1 MSAAE
6 ASPPAVRFVLGEM
19 VMTRV
24 PFRADALAGK
34 RILVT
39 GGGSG
44 LGAEIARGFAQ
55 HGATVY
61 ICGRREAVLAETAVR
76 ISQEVSR
83 DGAGGQI
90 FALVCDLRNPQSIDA
105 MLDRIW
111 ADGPLSGLV
120 NNAAANFVAPTKTLS
135 PRGYE
140 AVRSTVMDGSFY
152 VTLAA
157 GKRWIVEG
165 LRGSVVSN
173 LVTWVWT
180 GSPFVVPAAM
190 AKSAIHA
197 MTMSLA
203 VEWGPYGI
211 RLNAVAPGP
220 FPTEGAWEKLNP
232 IPETSAGATQS
243 DQVPARRFG
252 QMHELQNLMIFLM
265 ADGCDYLTGQTIAI
279 DGGHHLA
286 APSTFAGLSNLTDE
300 QWAAARERIKAASE
314 RDKQRRT
321 VG

>member
-1 MSAAE
+1 MN
-6 ASPPAVRFVLGEM
+6 ASY
-19 VMTRV
+19 
-24 PFRADALAGK
+24 FRQDILAGK
-34 RILVT
+34 RILIT

-44 LGAEIARGFAQ
+44 LGAEIARGFCD
-55 HGATVY
+55 HGAIVY
-61 ICGRREAVLAETAVR
+61 ICGRREAVLQETAAKANAAAT
-76 ISQEVSR
+76 
-83 DGAGGQI
+83 AGKI
-90 FALVCDLRNPQSIDA
+90 VPIVCDLRDPQSIDA
-105 MLDRIW
+105 MLAAIW
-111 ADGPLSGLV
+111 ADGPLTGLV
-120 NNAAANFVAPTKTLS
+120 NNAAANFVAPTKSLS

-152 VTLAA
+152 VTLAI
-157 GKRWIVEG
+157 GKRWIAEG
-165 LRGSVVSN
+165 LCGSIVSN

-190 AKSAIHA
+190 AKTAIHA

-232 IPETSAGATQS
+232 IPETSAGATQA
-243 DQVPARRFG
+243 DQVPMRRFG
-252 QMHELQNLMIFLM
+252 RMDELRNLMIFLM
-265 ADGCDYLTGQTIAI
+265 SDACDYLTGQTIAI

-286 APSTFAGLSNLTDE
+286 APSTFAGLAALTDA
-300 QWAAARERIKAASE
+300 QWTAARERIRAASE
-314 RDKQRRT
+314 RDKQQRT